1 MNAHPFASVWDAIED
16 TPEDAATMKLRASLM
31 RALQAQI
38 TDYGLTPDEAARR
51 FGVTEPR
58 IAELIAGKVTLFDLN
73 ALIRMAAT
81 AGLQCEIQIRD
92 AA

>member
-1 MNAHPFASVWDAIED
+1 M
-16 TPEDAATMKLRASLM
+16 
-31 RALQAQI
+31 
-38 TDYGLTPDEAARR
+38 
-51 FGVTEPR
+51 TEPR